1 MSSPKQ
7 IEFSPREA
15 TLDDLPQLVR
25 IEAAVHV
32 APWSEAGFKGELE
45 KPYSHTL
52 VMTDEE
58 TDQIIAAYVVFWTI
72 GEGAHILNVAV
83 DLPYR
88 GLGFAQRLIRKVAD
102 LALRQSLKTVV
113 LDVRKSNL
121 AAIQLYQKLG
131 FTIQTVRKKFYS
143 NGEDAYGMSLDLT
156 SEKVIE
162 F

>member
-1 MSSPKQ
+1 MSSP
-7 IEFSPREA
+7 EFSPREVSPNDP
-15 TLDDLPQLVR
+15 DDLAQLVR
-25 IEAAVHV
+25 IESAVHI

-58 TDQIIAAYVVFWTI
+58 TDSIIGGYVVFWEM
-72 GEGAHILNVAV
+72 GEEIQILNVAV

-88 GLGFAQRLIRKVAD
+88 GLGLAQKLIRKVID
-102 LALRQSLKTVV
+102 LGLKKGTKTVV
-113 LDVRKSNL
+113 LDVRKSNN

-131 FTIQTVRKKFYS
+131 FTIQTVRKAFYS
-143 NGEDAYGMSLDLT
+143 NSEDAYGMVLDLT
-156 SEKVIE
+156 IEKALD